1 MRAKAGGDPAR
12 GALNV
17 VGDAARGSA
26 DAVRGAAVVG
36 RLPDGGA
43 FALLSGVS
51 DGVLGE
57 GWSLVAGCAPE
68 VALHGGTGAPADG
81 PEGLGGALAQARYA
95 LTSART
101 TAPDASVLTSLDALL
116 TGVPADVRSAYS
128 RTVLGPLLDTDRTA
142 TAVLLSTLE
151 TFLACDGSWARTA
164 QALHLHVNTV
174 HYRIQRIEHFT
185 GRDLSRLRDRLDL
198 WAALRCR

>member
-1 MRAKAGGDPAR
+1 M
-12 GALNV
+12 
-17 VGDAARGSA
+17 
-26 DAVRGAAVVG
+26 G
-36 RLPDGGA
+36 RLPDGCA
-43 FALLSGVS
+43 FAVLSGVS

-57 GWSLVAGCAPE
+57 GWALVAGCAPE

-81 PEGLGGALAQARYA
+81 PEGLGGALAQAQYA
-95 LTSART
+95 LTSVRT
-101 TAPDASVLTSLDALL
+101 TAPDASVLTDATALTSLDALL

-185 GRDLSRLRDRLDL
+185 GRDLSRLCDRLDL